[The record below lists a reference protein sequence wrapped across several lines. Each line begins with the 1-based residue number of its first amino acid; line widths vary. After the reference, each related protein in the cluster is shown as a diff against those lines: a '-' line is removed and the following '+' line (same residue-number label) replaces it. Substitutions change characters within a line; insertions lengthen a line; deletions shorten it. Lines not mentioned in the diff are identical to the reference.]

1 MREIGYCKGERG
13 QDLEMGRERV
23 GKGKEGREGL
33 GEGGDGESRGD
44 GNGRGGTGRR
54 KEISLLVQLAPCAFG
69 KNKCVEKHKQVN
81 HNCLFPSFIHFLCSR
96 NEFVRLLKQLLSIDP
111 GKRITPD
118 AALSHP
124 FLTLTHLAEY
134 SNSNT

>member
-1 MREIGYCKGERG
+1 MTGEKRNGHRE
-13 QDLEMGRERV
+13 
-23 GKGKEGREGL
+23 KE
-33 GEGGDGESRGD
+33 EGGMRWRGMV
-44 GNGRGGTGRR
+44 GGTGRR